1 MTVADKHLA
10 KVEDMPVETFA
21 SGGGK
26 KTLAETLAELA
37 ARQEQRTNRE
47 RHGEGELIRCDG
59 VPTHASGCLLPDGG
73 LTAAT
78 CLTRQDGLADE
89 DRVWTRPVVP
99 GSPRRRRGRLRV
111 EPGVALHFHDEGEAD
126 IPRALRPAVAD
137 LAGDMAMSERMRTL
151 VRDSDLFAALLY
163 AALCNRR
170 WIHRATGQEWS
181 VSWRGAGSGIA
192 HLRGSGDYL
201 DWYCGGEEGMLD
213 EQVLAELEALGWRP
227 VAAAE
232 PANPEV
238 LAQFGHA
245 ESSGKP

>member
-1 MTVADKHLA
+1 MTHAAQHLA
-10 KVEDMPVETFA
+10 KVDDMPVETFA
-21 SGGGK
+21 SGGSK
-26 KTLAETLAELA
+26 RTLAEALAELA
-37 ARQEQRTNRE
+37 ARQEQRTSRE
-47 RHGEGELIRCDG
+47 RHGEGELIKYSG
-59 VPTHASGCLLPDGG
+59 VPTHALGCLLPDGG

-78 CLTRQDGLADE
+78 CLTRHDELADE

-126 IPRALRPAVAD
+126 IPRAPRRTVAD

-163 AALCNRR
+163 AALCNRI
-170 WIHRATGQEWS
+170 WIHEATGQEWS
-181 VSWRGAGSGIA
+181 VSWRSAGSVVA

-201 DWYCGGEEGMLD
+201 DWYCGGEEGKLD
-213 EQVLAELEALGWRP
+213 EQAVAELQALGWSP
-227 VAAAE
+227 VEAAE
-232 PANPEV
+232 PAKPEV

-245 ESSGKP
+245 ESS